1 MSLGTGAL
9 KVGRE
14 PECLRHSKE
23 VSMATLRAGTT
34 QNTQL
39 SKVLGERRNPQTG
52 GGQGT
57 SELPQQLQ
65 ALWNQKGEPN
75 PGVRHTSLVSRI
87 HHWLSSCGEGDEP
100 IISVSGKGTP
110 GPRLVSLCIT
120 GGHYLTTVLETELGD
135 QEHHYEQRPLLHLCG
150 NCGWKSF
157 QISQQRRRF
166 DEANLWV
173 AHEIED
179 DHLEAWK
186 EDLEHSPEQRDKPS

>member
-57 SELPQQLQ
+57 SGLPQRPL
-65 ALWNQKGEPN
+65 ALRNLKGEPS
-75 PGVRHTSLVSRI
+75 PGVRHTSLVPRI

-100 IISVSGKGTP
+100 VTSVSEKGTP
-110 GPRLVSLCIT
+110 GPRPVSLRIT
-120 GGHYLTTVLETELGD
+120 GRHYLTTVLETE
-135 QEHHYEQRPLLHLCG
+135 
-150 NCGWKSF
+150 
-157 QISQQRRRF
+157 
-166 DEANLWV
+166 
-173 AHEIED
+173 
-179 DHLEAWK
+179 
-186 EDLEHSPEQRDKPS
+186 